1 MNILVVHQNFPGQFK
16 HLAPALV
23 AAGHSVRALVPA
35 ALGIQEWNGVK
46 LIPYSLRRGNAKDAH
61 PWIVDV
67 ESKVIR
73 GEACLRVALGL
84 KEKGYVPD
92 IILAH
97 PGWGESLFL
106 KEVWP
111 NAKLK
116 LYCEFFYHA
125 RQADVDF
132 DPEFSSKDPANAG
145 RVALKNANLLLQF
158 HNAESGLSPTFWQA
172 STFPEYIRGKIFI
185 VHDGIDTD
193 LLKPNPAAELTLPCG
208 KVLTNQDEVVTYV
221 ARGLE
226 PYRGFHIF
234 MRALPELLK
243 ARPAAEVVIIGG
255 EGVSYGREHPS
266 GRSWKV
272 LLCDEVMP
280 LLTVQQRARIHFMGR
295 LNYSQFQAMLQVSR
309 VHVYLTYP
317 FVLSWSLL
325 EAMSTG
331 CSVVASDTQPVQEV
345 IKNNETGRL
354 FDFFDPS
361 ALAGSVTDLL
371 ENANVRMRLGKSA
384 REFAVQNYD
393 LTRICLPKQIE
404 WLLS

>member
-23 AAGHSVRALVPA
+23 EAGHTVQALVPA
-35 ALGIQEWNGVK
+35 VKGTQEWNGIK
-46 LIPYSLRRGNAKDAH
+46 LIPYSLSRVNATDAH

-73 GEACLRVALGL
+73 GEACLRVALEL
-84 KEKGYVPD
+84 KEQGYVPD

-111 NAKLK
+111 NARLK

-125 RQADVDF
+125 RHADVDF
-132 DPEFSSKDPANAG
+132 DPEFSSKDPTDAG
-145 RVALKNANLLLQF
+145 RIALKNANLLLQF
-158 HNAESGLSPTFWQA
+158 HNAESGLSPTSWQA
-172 STFPEYIRGKIFI
+172 STFPTYIRERLSIA
-185 VHDGIDTD
+185 HDGIDTD
-193 LLKPNPAAELTLPCG
+193 LLKPNSVAELILQSG
-208 KVLTNQDEVVTYV
+208 KVLTSHDEVITYV
-221 ARGLE
+221 GRSLE

-243 ARPAAEVVIIGG
+243 ARPTAEVVIVGR
-255 EGVSYGREHPS
+255 EGVSYGAEHPS
-266 GRSWKV
+266 GRSWKA

-280 LLTVQQRARIHFMGR
+280 LLTAQQRARIHFLG
-295 LNYSQFQAMLQVSR
+295 LVDYKQFQALLQVSR

-325 EAMSTG
+325 EAMSIG
-331 CSVVASDTQPVQEV
+331 CSVVASDTQPVHEV

-361 ALAGSVTDLL
+361 ALAGSVTDPL
-371 ENANVRMRLGKSA
+371 ENDTARMRLGESA
-384 REFAVQNYD
+384 REFVVENFD
-393 LTRICLPKQIE
+393 LNRICLPRQIE

>member
-1 MNILVVHQNFPGQFK
+1 M
-16 HLAPALV
+16 
-23 AAGHSVRALVPA
+23 PA

-172 STFPEYIRGKIFI
+172 STFPEYIRGKISI

-255 EGVSYGREHPS
+255 EGVSYGAEHPS
-266 GRSWKV
+266 VRSWKV

-325 EAMSTG
+325 EA
-331 CSVVASDTQPVQEV
+331 
-345 IKNNETGRL
+345 
-354 FDFFDPS
+354 
-361 ALAGSVTDLL
+361 
-371 ENANVRMRLGKSA
+371 
-384 REFAVQNYD
+384 
-393 LTRICLPKQIE
+393 
-404 WLLS
+404 